1 MDLQQVMR
9 DAVAPRPKVARP
21 IVLIGAGGIA
31 HDAHL
36 PAYAKAGFP
45 VAAVVDLNQEKA
57 QGLATQFGI
66 PKVVA
71 TIGEAVRALPKDVVF
86 DCAVPAPALIAVLE
100 QLPDGAAAL
109 LQKPMGETLAE
120 AEQILA
126 ICRRKGLTAAI
137 NFQLRY
143 APNMLAAKA
152 LAGAG
157 VLGELHDMEVKVS
170 CHMPWELWS
179 FLTHAPRLEIL
190 YHSIHYVDLVRSWF
204 GNPLGVYAKT
214 VKSPRTAHLAAT
226 KSVIAFDYGDSKRVF
241 ITANHSHDFNPQMQR
256 SFVQWEGVEGAMRAQ
271 MGVNLIYPIGLP
283 DNLEYTLRGDKD
295 WHEGPVSG
303 NWFPD
308 AFMGSMGSLQAFVQG
323 EAATL
328 PTSVEDAIDTMR
340 AVEAAYISSAR
351 SGVELPGLGG

>member
-9 DAVAPRPKVARP
+9 GAVAPRPKVARP

-57 QGLATQFGI
+57 QALTAQFGI
-66 PKVVA
+66 PRVVA
-71 TIGEAVRALPKDVVF
+71 TIGEAVRVVPKDVVF

-120 AEQILA
+120 AEEILA

-143 APNMLAAKA
+143 APNMLAARA
-152 LAGAG
+152 LAGTG

-170 CHMPWELWS
+170 CHMP
-179 FLTHAPRLEIL
+179 
-190 YHSIHYVDLVRSWF
+190 
-204 GNPLGVYAKT
+204 
-214 VKSPRTAHLAAT
+214 
-226 KSVIAFDYGDSKRVF
+226 
-241 ITANHSHDFNPQMQR
+241 
-256 SFVQWEGVEGAMRAQ
+256 
-271 MGVNLIYPIGLP
+271 
-283 DNLEYTLRGDKD
+283 
-295 WHEGPVSG
+295 
-303 NWFPD
+303 
-308 AFMGSMGSLQAFVQG
+308 
-323 EAATL
+323 
-328 PTSVEDAIDTMR
+328 
-340 AVEAAYISSAR
+340 
-351 SGVELPGLGG
+351 

>member
-57 QGLATQFGI
+57 QALAAQFGI

-120 AEQILA
+120 AEEILA
-126 ICRRKGLTAAI
+126 ICRRKGLDRGG
-137 NFQLRY
+137 QLSV
-143 APNMLAAKA
+143 A
-152 LAGAG
+152 LCAEYDGGSGAG
-157 VLGELHDMEVKVS
+157 GDGGVGGVARHGGE
-170 CHMPWELWS
+170 
-179 FLTHAPRLEIL
+179 
-190 YHSIHYVDLVRSWF
+190 
-204 GNPLGVYAKT
+204 G
-214 VKSPRTAHLAAT
+214 
-226 KSVIAFDYGDSKRVF
+226 
-241 ITANHSHDFNPQMQR
+241 
-256 SFVQWEGVEGAMRAQ
+256 
-271 MGVNLIYPIGLP
+271 
-283 DNLEYTLRGDKD
+283 
-295 WHEGPVSG
+295 
-303 NWFPD
+303 
-308 AFMGSMGSLQAFVQG
+308 
-323 EAATL
+323 
-328 PTSVEDAIDTMR
+328 
-340 AVEAAYISSAR
+340 
-351 SGVELPGLGG
+351 